1 MRYGASFGF
10 DAVEPPLASTSFAQ
24 LLVTLLLS
32 YGYCQRK
39 IYQHTGEAVCF
50 QSVTWYNRAGGPKL
64 KVVEVEDDR
73 IIAVQASNEQGEK
86 YTLKAADVTA
96 YKEDGDFGVC

>member
-50 QSVTWYNRAGGPKL
+50 QSVTWYNR
-64 KVVEVEDDR
+64 VEVQDDR

>member
-1 MRYGASFGF
+1 G
-10 DAVEPPLASTSFAQ
+10 D
-24 LLVTLLLS
+24 LV
-32 YGYCQRK
+32 QP
-39 IYQHTGEAVCF
+39 
-50 QSVTWYNRAGGPKL
+50 RAGGPKL
-64 KVVEVEDDR
+64 KVVEVQDDR